1 MLTALKIFADA
12 LFGVFATAF
21 LDWMKDRDRVQSHED
36 LGRKTVEDAQKAEA
50 LDAVKTRKQ
59 VEDDVGRLSDDA
71 VLERLR
77 PWAKP

>member
-1 MLTALKIFADA
+1 MLTFLKVFADS
-12 LFGVFATAF
+12 LLGVFATAF
-21 LDWMKDRDRVQSHED
+21 LDWMKDRDRVQAHED

-50 LDAVKTRKQ
+50 LDAVKTRNK

-77 PWAKP
+77 RWQKG

>member
-1 MLTALKIFADA
+1 MLTFLKVFADS
-12 LFGVFATAF
+12 LLGVFATAF
-21 LDWMKDRDRVQSHED
+21 LDWMKDRDRVQTHEQ

-50 LDAVKTRKQ
+50 LDAVETRKQ

-77 PWAKP
+77 RWTKP